1 MPISKLK
8 IKCIISFML
17 SLFLITIFLV
27 ACADT
32 DDSDMREIGISSDSI
47 KNQYYEDIKT
57 ILGQQGFTN
66 IITRPEERG
75 LIFWKKPN
83 TVKRI
88 TVNGQ
93 DTFLETSKFHK
104 DALIVIIYYT
114 DGEQNDGNN

>member
-17 SLFLITIFLV
+17 SLFLITTFLV
-27 ACADT
+27 ACTDT
-32 DDSDMREIGISSDSI
+32 DDSDMREIGISSDNI
-47 KNQYYEDIKT
+47 KDQYYEDIKS

-75 LIFWKKPN
+75 LIFWKKTN

-93 DTFLETSKFHK
+93 DTFTETSKFHK

-114 DGEQNDGNN
+114 DGEQNNGNN